1 MGEKLQLNA
10 IATDGEDGEIL
21 AAMTYKSK
29 NSKIAKVS
37 ADGTVQGVKKG
48 KTTITVTT
56 TGGAAETV
64 TITVVAAPTKVTLKP
79 SSAKLSIGEQKTLEA
94 AIPSGQSGHR
104 DVHGEARGYRGGR
117 RKRRCD
123 GQGGRHGD
131 DYRGDP

>member
-1 MGEKLQLNA
+1 M
-10 IATDGEDGEIL
+10 
-21 AAMTYKSK
+21 
-29 NSKIAKVS
+29 
-37 ADGTVQGVKKG
+37 
-48 KTTITVTT
+48 
-56 TGGAAETV
+56 

-94 AIPSGQSGHR
+94 AIPSGQSGT
-104 DVHGEARGYRGGR
+104 VTFTVKPEGIVEVE